1 MISLGIESTA
11 HTFGIGIISD
21 KSVLANAR
29 DIYTPVS
36 GGIHPS
42 EAKAHHEKVKESV
55 LEQALDEAGI
65 SLNEID
71 VISYS
76 KGPGLPPCL
85 KVGTEFAKSLAEQT
99 GKPIIE
105 VNHCIAHIEIGK
117 MATGSKDPI
126 TLYVSGGNTQV
137 IGYAAGRYRVFGE
150 TLDIAIGNAIDSFI
164 RAAGKGHPG
173 GPIMEKLAKSG
184 KYIELPYVVK
194 GMDLSFSGILT
205 AAKQKLG
212 KEKLEDLCFSFQET
226 AYSMLTEVTER
237 AMAHTGKTE
246 LLLTGGVAAST
257 RLQEMLKI
265 MCEERGAKFFVV
277 PRQLAGDNGAMI
289 AYNGLIA
296 FECGQKPAKNIDFK
310 QKWRTDEVDI
320 CWIKNFKINT
330 I

>member
-11 HTFGIGIISD
+11 HTFGIGIVSD

-65 SLNEID
+65 SLNEVDI
-71 VISYS
+71 ISYS

-137 IGYAAGRYRVFGE
+137 I
-150 TLDIAIGNAIDSFI
+150 
-164 RAAGKGHPG
+164 
-173 GPIMEKLAKSG
+173 
-184 KYIELPYVVK
+184 IELPYVVK

-310 QKWRTDEVDI
+310 QKWRTDEVDV
-320 CWIKNFKINT
+320 CWIKNFKTDT